1 MIRGGNATIFVAD
14 MNRSIDFY
22 TKVLGLR
29 LRMRAENFWA
39 EVQAGSDLVIGL
51 HPASKNAKPPGTE
64 GSIQIGLTVTMPL
77 EEVRKR
83 LAKHGVKFHGEI
95 IADGPGRFVEL
106 RDPDG
111 TRLYFWEMSAA
122 AGGSDP
128 GIAEAS

>member
-1 MIRGGNATIFVAD
+1 VIRGGNATIFVAD
-14 MNRSIDFY
+14 MQRSIDFY
-22 TKVLGLR
+22 TQVLGLG

-64 GSIQIGLTVTMPL
+64 GSIQIGLIASVSL
-77 EEVRKR
+77 EEVGRR
-83 LAKHGVKFHGEI
+83 LAKHGVKFHGPI

-111 TRLYFWEMSAA
+111 TRLYFWEMA
-122 AGGSDP
+122 AG
-128 GIAEAS
+128 